1 MSNRIYL
8 DNAATTAID
17 KEVLEVMKNA
27 MEFQYGNPSSIHAH
41 GREVRT
47 IIENARKTVAK
58 LLNTSPAEIFFTSGG
73 TEADN
78 MAINCAIND
87 YGIKHAITSKIEHH
101 AVLHTLEV
109 LEKKGH
115 IKLSYVNLDKKGH
128 VDVAHLEELLSSN
141 DRTFVSLMHANNE
154 IGNLLDLEKVG
165 DICEK
170 YNAIFHCDTVQT
182 MGHYRHDLS
191 KLKVHF
197 ITCAAHKLH
206 GPKGVGFLYINHN
219 IKIKPMIHGGAQ
231 ERNMRGGTEN
241 VYGIVGLAKALE
253 IAYNELDE
261 HQNYIQGLK
270 SYMIDK
276 LRESIPGVDF
286 NGDIDPAKSLYTVL
300 NVSFPESEMGE
311 MMLFSLDI
319 AGISASGGSAC
330 SSGSNV
336 GSHVLTAI
344 GSPSNRAAVRFSF
357 CKTNTKEEID
367 TVVEKLKEFVPVKA

>member
-1 MSNRIYL
+1 MSRIYL

-17 KEVLEVMKNA
+17 KEVLSAMTSV
-27 MEFQYGNPSSIHAH
+27 MEFQFGNPSSIHAH
-41 GREVRT
+41 GREVRS

-78 MAINCAIND
+78 MAINCSIED

-109 LEKKGH
+109 LEKKGK
-115 IKLSYVNLDKKGH
+115 IKLSFVKLDDKGH
-128 VDVAHLEELLSSN
+128 VNLSHLEELLKSN
-141 DRTFVSLMHANNE
+141 EKSLVSLMHANNE

-165 DICEK
+165 DLCEK
-170 YNAIFHCDTVQT
+170 YDAIFHCDTVQT
-182 MGHYRHDLS
+182 MGHYAHDLS
-191 KLKVHF
+191 KLKIHF

-206 GPKGVGFLYINHN
+206 GPKGVGFLYINHKV
-219 IKIKPMIHGGAQ
+219 KIKPMIHGGAQ

-253 IAYNELDE
+253 IAYAELE
-261 HQNYIQGLK
+261 QHQNYIQSLK
-270 SYMIDK
+270 SYMIEK
-276 LRESIPGVDF
+276 LQNEIPGVQF
-286 NGDIDPAKSLYTVL
+286 NGDVNPANSLYTVL
-300 NVSFPESEMGE
+300 NVSFPSSDMGE
-311 MMLFSLDI
+311 MLLFNLDI

-336 GSHVLTAI
+336 GSHVLTNI
-344 GSPSNRAAVRFSF
+344 NSDPTRPAVRFSF
-357 CKTNTKEEID
+357 CKFNTKEEID
-367 TVVEKLKEFVPVKA
+367 MVVEKLKDFFLVKA